1 MELRRMPLPL
11 LTSLPDDLT
20 SWEGN
25 IHELAAKCDELRPA
39 MGLAD
44 DTIVP
49 NERLLRHYLQAG
61 ILTAPTARQGREAV
75 FGGGHVVEYLVAR
88 YLISKEGWRLSN
100 VADINRESDWH
111 AQFARMVGLSENAAA
126 LSSVARHAVSDELM
140 ASYEKDAEAE
150 SPTPAEAAVRR
161 IRAKSAPEDEASRV
175 YRSMVAPSL
184 VIDPSAAAAPT
195 YVQRAAAI
203 SVRRVE
209 LRDALITLGNPT
221 GEPERHRMIRLRLT
235 PWCDVQIDA
244 AMLDRLDEETTRLLG
259 QALTHALQEE
269 RLKNKGNKP

>member
-1 MELRRMPLPL
+1 MDRCPVTMPL

-39 MGLAD
+39 LGLAD

-111 AQFARMVGLSENAAA
+111 AQFARLVGVPDDATKLLASAA
-126 LSSVARHAVSDELM
+126 LPAPKAR
-140 ASYEKDAEAE
+140 
-150 SPTPAEAAVRR
+150 TPAEDAIRKIRETSADESAAP
-161 IRAKSAPEDEASRV
+161 SPPLS
-175 YRSMVAPSL
+175 RSMRV
-184 VIDPSAAAAPT
+184 PSASFHADAAPAQT
-195 YVQRAAAI
+195 SLQRATAI
-203 SVRRVE
+203 SVRRME
-209 LRDALITLGNPT
+209 LRDALTSLGNPT
-221 GEPERHRMIRLRLT
+221 GEPERQRLIRLRLT
-235 PWCDVQIDA
+235 SWCEVQIDA

-259 QALTHALQEE
+259 QALTNALQEE